1 MSEIILT
8 GIKANVPMGA
18 LAAFGLFR
26 IANCIRRLGEVRLRW
41 GPHGSSWLPVLS
53 TSQEVSEDRLIQELL
68 AYLNSHGE
76 RREFSWHCEIKS
88 ATREQYT
95 EAARLAIGEAQSM
108 DHELADWFSSFAN
121 ELVLTKN
128 ETLERTP
135 FDMTVAQQRFL
146 EANNRLAAELAG
158 DKKASASLREALF
171 GPWKYRD
178 DQHSLGWDPS
188 TILLG
193 AFTVKMPE
201 KMRKWGVRG
210 AVWLAAESLPLFP
223 CFCAGSN
230 LATRAF
236 RSQRRITEFCWPVWS
251 RPISLAVLKSLLA
264 SADLINPDELGTL
277 RSRGV
282 DGVFRSRT
290 FKPNKYMESFQPAVF
305 TA

>member
-18 LAAFGLFR
+18 MAVFGLFR
-26 IANCIRRLGEVRLRW
+26 IANCIPRLGEVRLHW
-41 GPHGSSWLPVLS
+41 GPHGSSWRPVLS
-53 TSQEVSEDRLIQELL
+53 TGQEVSEDRLIQELL
-68 AYLNSHGE
+68 AYLNSHCE
-76 RREFSWHCEIKS
+76 KREFTWHCEIKS

-95 EAARLAIGEAQSM
+95 EAARQAIDAAQSTE
-108 DHELADWFSSFAN
+108 HEWADWFSSFGS
-121 ELVLTKN
+121 ELRTK
-128 ETLERTP
+128 EGMIEPTP

-146 EANNRLAAELAG
+146 TDSNSLATELAG
-158 DKKASASLREALF
+158 DKNARAYLQEALL
-171 GPWKYRD
+171 GPWKYKD
-178 DQHSLGWDPS
+178 EQHSLGWDPS

-201 KMRKWGVRG
+201 KMKKWGVRG
-210 AVWLAAESLPLFP
+210 AVWLATESLPLFP

-236 RSQRRITEFCWPVWS
+236 RSERRITEFCWPVWS

-264 SADLINPDELGTL
+264 SADLINPEELGAL

-282 DGVFRSRT
+282 DGVYRSRT
-290 FKPNKYMESFQPAVF
+290 FKPNKYMESFQPAIF
-305 TA
+305 SA